1 MDVRQPR
8 KPRLLLKVKQCS
20 LEQQPALFCKI
31 QCTELTYANC
41 RIDLTKYTPID
52 RHAQKT
58 RSGVPL
64 MSWTAS
70 VCFHQSLYPQSHEMQ
85 FHEMQFRV
93 LPRLIVYLGRSARQI
108 LNGYH
113 ERKRHD

>member
-1 MDVRQPR
+1 
-8 KPRLLLKVKQCS
+8 
-20 LEQQPALFCKI
+20 
-31 QCTELTYANC
+31 
-41 RIDLTKYTPID
+41 
-52 RHAQKT
+52 
-58 RSGVPL
+58 

-70 VCFHQSLYPQSHEMQ
+70 VCFHQSLYPQSHEMQFHEMQFHEMQ